1 MYKMIKMIIIMK
13 MMMNH
18 DDYLDGQAAIVSKKS
33 LRRRQKASWAA
44 FLWNIVNETTMIIF
58 WG

>member
-1 MYKMIKMIIIMK
+1 MYKIIKMMMK

-18 DDYLDGQAAIVSKKS
+18 DDHLDGQAAIVSKKS